1 MIAFPSYHE
10 SKFMCHWGRSPSVT
24 LFFGRG
30 GTLEK
35 NSKIL
40 KIFLAA
46 ASDTV
51 FSGDRS
57 LRRNGFFKAEA
68 DGNFVHESGK
78 CPAEGLSRFFLL
90 RIVAF
95 GLTFRMEIWGAASG

>member
-1 MIAFPSYHE
+1 MKVNLCVIGADPLPLLSF
-10 SKFMCHWGRSPSVT
+10 SV
-24 LFFGRG
+24 GG